1 MGGGGGRGGLFII
14 MRRSFTPKQ
23 VRVGEAE
30 RFDGCEEGGGGRKGG
45 RGGSITY
52 LLASVF
58 LKIELMEYDVRQ
70 LLLGARLV

>member
-1 MGGGGGRGGLFII
+1 MDV
-14 MRRSFTPKQ
+14 RR
-23 VRVGEAE
+23 
-30 RFDGCEEGGGGRKGG
+30 GGGRKGG